1 MKNIYLKISSLF
13 NKMFRTHIFFL
24 LILFTYTLLAQD
36 TVSITKLE
44 YEKDRWCLNQIPF
57 TGVAVRQ
64 MPDMTDYY
72 TYCDGLACGYIALYP
87 NKDTAAIHTYN
98 GNNIHLVFFTKQG
111 LKTLEYNQC
120 ILDETY
126 LCGEWK
132 DFRDDGSLQV
142 KGNYLVISKTHEA
155 RGGSILKY
163 MSVKDGIW
171 EFYDETGKCIKT
183 EHWKKG
189 TLKKTF
195 NN

>member
-1 MKNIYLKISSLF
+1 MKILSIYNNHIPTIGLYLFMFICANI
-13 NKMFRTHIFFL
+13 T
-24 LILFTYTLLAQD
+24 AQD

-44 YEKDRWCLNQIPF
+44 YENDRWCLNQLPF
-57 TGVAVRQ
+57 TGVAVRE

-72 TYCDGLACGYIALYP
+72 TYCGGYACGYIALYP

-142 KGNYLVISKTHEA
+142 KGNYLVISKTHEV
-155 RGGSILKY
+155 RSGTILKY
-163 MSVKDGIW
+163 MSVKDRIW
-171 EFYDETGKCIKT
+171 EFYDETGKPIKT